1 MKYCCKTFLSS
12 TMSTSASERSLFV
25 TLAAQAMSS
34 VGFSVSILAWI
45 WLTLVPPKPELT
57 EPILIDKKTRRRSA
71 PAAFPSR
78 KRNSLSPSVAT
89 RSPTSEVL
97 PSPISPPRTRRVYFL
112 DSPTPSSR
120 PSIER
125 NDSSSEL
132 GKPFSASPTSE
143 ISPSSSSST
152 LVHITHTAIPPQTLE
167 TWRES
172 AVESDSSNS
181 SPRPSLSLSRTF
193 RTRRSSGTSVPD
205 VTPIITAPT
214 PYSKHGRK
222 GSGSFI
228 PPWAFRRASGSK
240 NAVASPSTTTTAPA
254 APSSSASLPLG
265 PTPSY
270 FTRKASRRVSTP
282 VPRTQPYAHPYY
294 AQPPIEDDPS
304 ITHLRS
310 QPQFGLSTDA
320 STTTTTVS
328 DSEKDLSSKDAPAL
342 DARGRNRKA
351 QAALG
356 VGRPRLRPQRSASE
370 SWAAGTEPRL

>member
-1 MKYCCKTFLSS
+1 
-12 TMSTSASERSLFV
+12 MSTSASERSLFV

-34 VGFSVSILAWI
+34 VGFSVS
-45 WLTLVPPKPELT
+45 LV
-57 EPILIDKKTRRRSA
+57 
-71 PAAFPSR
+71 
-78 KRNSLSPSVAT
+78 
-89 RSPTSEVL
+89 
-97 PSPISPPRTRRVYFL
+97 
-112 DSPTPSSR
+112 
-120 PSIER
+120 
-125 NDSSSEL
+125 
-132 GKPFSASPTSE
+132 
-143 ISPSSSSST
+143 
-152 LVHITHTAIPPQTLE
+152 LVFNTGPYYPYGNTPQTLE

-214 PYSKHGRK
+214 SDSKHGRK

-254 APSSSASLPLG
+254 APSSSPSLPLA

-304 ITHLRS
+304 IAHLRS
-310 QPQFGLSTDA
+310 QPQFGLSTEREYHHHDC
-320 STTTTTVS
+320 V
-328 DSEKDLSSKDAPAL
+328 
-342 DARGRNRKA
+342 RF
-351 QAALG
+351 
-356 VGRPRLRPQRSASE
+356 
-370 SWAAGTEPRL
+370 